1 MNRSSLALSVVFL
14 VVATI
19 ANALPSGGSGNFQFV
34 NFGGKTTVDVVGKAS
49 NFVAQPAPR
58 VSAPVF
64 AAVHVP
70 VAHVPVAQAPV
81 TRVPV
86 AQAPVAHVPVFAT
99 AARPA
104 VGQSVPEPVQHRLD
118 SSPSKVKNY
127 GVAGNYPRTDP
138 ATTLDGGK

>member
-14 VVATI
+14 VVVSI

-34 NFGGKTTVDVVGKAS
+34 NFGGKTTVDVVGGKAS

-58 VSAPVF
+58 VPIPVV

-70 VAHVPVAQAPV
+70 VAHVPVAH
-81 TRVPV
+81 VPV
-86 AQAPVAHVPVFAT
+86 AQVPVAHVPVFAT

-104 VGQSVPEPVQHRLD
+104 LSQSGPEPVQHRLD
-118 SSPSKVKNY
+118 SSPSKIKNY